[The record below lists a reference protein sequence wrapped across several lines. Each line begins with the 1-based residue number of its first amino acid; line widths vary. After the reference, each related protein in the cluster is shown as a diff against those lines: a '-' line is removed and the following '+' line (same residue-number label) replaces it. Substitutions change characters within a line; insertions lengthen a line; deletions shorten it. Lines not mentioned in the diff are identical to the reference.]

1 MNIEITRKKN
11 NLYRL
16 HDKTIV
22 NASVDDTFNFFSS
35 ADNLNLITPP
45 WLRFNIETPR
55 PILMKKNTI
64 IDYKLKL
71 HMISVRWRSLIELWD
86 PPNSFVDKQLIGPY
100 NHWRH
105 LHKIIRLSN
114 EETVVEDIVD
124 YRIPFGFL
132 GRAINYFYVKKDL
145 VKIFSYRKN
154 QIISYFNN

>member
-35 ADNLNLITPP
+35 ADNLNFITPP

-55 PILMKKNTI
+55 PITMKKNTI

-71 HMISVRWRSLIELWD
+71 HMIV
-86 PPNSFVDKQLIGPY
+86 
-100 NHWRH
+100 
-105 LHKIIRLSN
+105 
-114 EETVVEDIVD
+114 
-124 YRIPFGFL
+124 
-132 GRAINYFYVKKDL
+132 
-145 VKIFSYRKN
+145 
-154 QIISYFNN
+154 